1 MISNQFAKFLETAK
15 DLHTF
20 APGTDSFD
28 EISIR
33 GATILVSIFGGIG

>member
-20 APGTDSFD
+20 APGTDSLD
-28 EISIR
+28 EIFIR
-33 GATILVSIFGGIG
+33 GATIP